1 MRTLFKPKQSKT
13 YSNHALSIK
22 MGSVSCALRCQDNEI
37 YDKLQRLYHD
47 FLTDEPT
54 DVTIEMKPVNRLSPE
69 DLSTALSTTR
79 YKHKGNR
86 IRTTS
91 RIMRGQYDLARRTI
105 TITGERSLVD
115 PNMESN
121 HLNQLLTA
129 AYYSACKIKYDS
141 RPPAML
147 VHACGIL
154 RNGHALVFTGPS
166 DAGKSTIARLCGER
180 HGEVINDEMLL
191 MSRPSP
197 GGNSITI
204 QSAPIIGDLLPGRN
218 TAAPLR
224 CILLLKQSNKT
235 ALHYLDKVAA
245 HLRFMRQIISP
256 VCIGQKD
263 KRSVYSMIADFSAEV
278 TGAIP
283 VYELEFNL
291 DEKSLWQI
299 TGELEGVQG
308 REEWN

>member
-1 MRTLFKPKQSKT
+1 MRTLLKIKENKP
-13 YSNHALSIK
+13 YSNHTLGIK
-22 MGSVSCALRCQDNEI
+22 IGSVSCALKCQDTVI
-37 YDKLQRLYHD
+37 YDKLQRLYHN
-47 FLTDEPT
+47 FLTDELA
-54 DVTIEMKPVNRLSPE
+54 DVTIELKPVNRLSPE
-69 DLSTALSTTR
+69 DLSAILSRTR
-79 YKHKGNR
+79 FKHKGNS

-91 RIMRGQYDLARRTI
+91 RIMRGRYDLARHTI
-105 TITGERSLVD
+105 SITGEGSLID
-115 PNMESN
+115 PDMEFN
-121 HLNQLLTA
+121 HLNKLLTA

-154 RNGHALVFTGPS
+154 RYGQALVFTGPS
-166 DAGKSTIARLCGER
+166 DAGKSTIARLFDKQ

-197 GGNSITI
+197 AGNSVSI

-218 TAAPLR
+218 TSAPLR
-224 CILLLKQSNKT
+224 CILLLKQSHKT
-235 ALHYLDKVAA
+235 AFHYLDKVDA

-278 TGAIP
+278 TSAVP

-299 TGELEGVQG
+299 TGDL
-308 REEWN
+308 